1 MLKIGVMLV
10 KHSVLL
16 IFALFFI
23 NMLSAHASPQKEK
36 LDWSPTF
43 KQGINISH
51 WMAQHFPGKYADPY
65 RFSEADAKWIAKHG
79 FDHVR
84 IPVDGRI
91 LVSVEGKL
99 INELMEP
106 FDNALVWAKKNKL
119 GVILDMHYMPGA
131 HFLASAEENKLWAD
145 KHLQATVKSMWTQI
159 AEKYID
165 VGSYLRY
172 EVLNEAV
179 APTSEMVN
187 NLNKMIVGA
196 VRKVDAKRVIYVSSN
211 HQGSFEL
218 AEEVYVFKDD
228 PNVHYAF
235 HTYDPMIFT
244 HQHAWWSKHTEYY
257 DKDVNFPFK
266 ITDLDKYFPKGS
278 GDLVYNNR
286 LIDDKFIDEKFDKLG
301 EWSRRNNVQILI
313 TEFGVIN
320 AADDPSTERFLRA
333 IKAASERNKFGWT
346 IWDYKGDF
354 AVRLKGKPTA
364 VWRGLFK

>member
-1 MLKIGVMLV
+1 MKYSIL
-10 KHSVLL
+10 S
-16 IFALFFI
+16 IFILFFVTMI
-23 NMLSAHASPQKEK
+23 SANADTQQEK

-43 KQGINISH
+43 KRGVNISH

-91 LVSVEGKL
+91 LMSVEGKL
-99 INELMEP
+99 IHELMEP
-106 FDNALVWAKKNKL
+106 FDQSLDWAKKYKL

-131 HFLASAEENKLWAD
+131 HFLVAAEDNKLWAD
-145 KHLQATVKSMWTQI
+145 KNLQATVKSMWSQI
-159 AEKYID
+159 AKKYIN
-165 VGSYLRY
+165 VGDFLRY

-187 NLNKMIVGA
+187 DLNKMIVAA
-196 VRKVDAKRVIYVSSN
+196 VRKVDTTRIIYVSSN
-211 HQGSFEL
+211 MWGSFEL
-218 AEEVYVFKDD
+218 AEEVHVFKDD

-235 HTYDPMIFT
+235 HTYEPLIYT
-244 HQHAWWSKHTEYY
+244 HQHAHWSPHTKYY
-257 DKDVNFPFK
+257 SKDLDFPFK
-266 ITDLDKYFPKGS
+266 VTDLDKYLPADS
-278 GDLVYNNR
+278 AELVYNNR
-286 LIDDKFIDEKFDKLG
+286 LIDEKFIDEKFDKLG
-301 EWSRRNNVQILI
+301 DWAKRNNAQVLV

-320 AADDPSTERFLRA
+320 DAPSTERFIRA
-333 IKAASERNKFGWT
+333 IKDASERNNFGWT

-354 AVRLKGKPTA
+354 AVRSNGKPTA

>member
-1 MLKIGVMLV
+1 MKYPILSML
-10 KHSVLL
+10 
-16 IFALFFI
+16 ALFFI
-23 NMLSAHASPQKEK
+23 NLISVNANAQQEK
-36 LDWSPTF
+36 PDWSPTF

-51 WMAQHFPGKYADPY
+51 YMAQHFPGKYADPY

-91 LVSVEGKL
+91 LVSVEGNL
-99 INELMEP
+99 IHELLEP
-106 FDNALVWAKKNKL
+106 FDEALGWAEKYKL

-145 KHLQATVKSMWTQI
+145 KNLQATVKHMWSEI
-159 AEKYID
+159 AKKYINT
-165 VGSYLRY
+165 GSFLRY

-187 NLNKMIVGA
+187 DLNKMIVGA
-196 VRKVDAKRVIYVSSN
+196 VRKVDATRVIYVSSN
-211 HQGSFEL
+211 QQGNFEL

-235 HTYDPMIFT
+235 HTYDPMLFT
-244 HQHAWWSKHTEYY
+244 HQHAPWSKHTEFY
-257 DKDVNFPFK
+257 DKDVDFPFTL
-266 ITDLDKYFPKGS
+266 TDLDKYFPEGW
-278 GDLVYNNR
+278 GDLAYNNQV
-286 LIDDKFIDEKFDKLG
+286 IDEKFIDAKFDKLG
-301 EWSRRNNVQILI
+301 EWSRRHNVQVLI

-320 AADDPSTERFLRA
+320 GADDPSTERFLRA
-333 IKAASERNKFGWT
+333 IKAASERNHFGWT
-346 IWDYKGDF
+346 VWDYKGDF
-354 AVRLKGKPTA
+354 AVRLDGKPTA

>member
-1 MLKIGVMLV
+1 MT
-10 KHSVLL
+10 STT
-16 IFALFFI
+16 A
-23 NMLSAHASPQKEK
+23 NAQQEK
-36 LDWSPTF
+36 LDWTPTF

-51 WMAQHFPGKYADPY
+51 WMAQHFPNKYADPY
-65 RFSEADAKWIAKHG
+65 RFSEADAKWIAKNG

-99 INELMEP
+99 IHELMEP
-106 FDNALVWAKKNKL
+106 FDKALDWARKYEL

-145 KHLQATVKSMWTQI
+145 KELQATVKSMWAEI
-159 AEKYID
+159 AQKYIN
-165 VGSYLRY
+165 VGSFLRY

-179 APTSEMVN
+179 APTSEQVN
-187 NLNKMIVGA
+187 NLNKMIVAA
-196 VRKVDAKRVIYVSSN
+196 VREIDPTRIIYVSSN
-211 HQGSFEL
+211 QQGSFEL

-235 HTYDPMIFT
+235 HTYDPMLFT
-244 HQHAWWSKHTEYY
+244 HQHAAWSKHTEYY
-257 DKDVNFPFK
+257 TKDVSFPFK
-266 ITDLDKYFPKGS
+266 ITDLDKYFPEDS
-278 GDLVYNNR
+278 DYLAYNNK
-286 LIDDKFIDEKFDKLG
+286 LIDEKLIDEKFDKLG
-301 EWSRRNNVQILI
+301 EWSRRNNVQVLI

-333 IKAASERNKFGWT
+333 TRIASERNNFGWT
-346 IWDYKGDF
+346 VWDYKGDF
-354 AVRLKGKPTA
+354 AVRLDGKKTA